1 MEHKNLFNLGMTG
14 GFEFIFIHFFLFC
27 CLLTF
32 LVLGILRIV
41 ELKFY
46 IYCLK
51 KVHSLVDELVNA
63 E

>member
-1 MEHKNLFNLGMTG
+1 MTG
-14 GFEFIFIHFFLFC
+14 GFEFIFIHFFLSC

-46 IYCLK
+46 IPVYCLK

>member
-1 MEHKNLFNLGMTG
+1 MTG
-14 GFEFIFIHFFLFC
+14 GFEFIFIRFFLFC